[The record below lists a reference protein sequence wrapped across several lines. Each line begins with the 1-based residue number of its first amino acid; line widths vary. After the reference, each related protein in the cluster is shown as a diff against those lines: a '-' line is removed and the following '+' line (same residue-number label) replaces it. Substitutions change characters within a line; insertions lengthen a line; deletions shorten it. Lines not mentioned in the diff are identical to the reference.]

1 MTNNLPEM
9 SFAQHFGEL
18 KSRIVKILAV
28 FAVSFIVAYIFK
40 EQLFN
45 ILAQPLLNI
54 FEDNQ
59 HFIFTHLAEA
69 FFVYLKLAFWA
80 ALFITI
86 PFALIQV
93 YLFIAPGL
101 YKTEKRFVIP
111 TFTFS
116 VILFY
121 VGISFVYIY
130 LMPKA
135 WEFFLSFSNSNIDI
149 ALQAKI
155 SEYFNFSLQ
164 LMLAFG
170 LAFQLPII
178 LLVLAKAGLITVKT
192 LINGR
197 KYAIILMAVVSAL
210 LTPPDLI
217 SQIALII
224 PLTVMYEITILLLKL
239 NKNSKLEK

>member
-40 EQLFN
+40 EHLFN

-121 VGISFVYIY
+121 AGISFVYIY

-178 LLVLAKAGLITVKT
+178 LLVLAKADLITVKT

>member
-1 MTNNLPEM
+1 MINNLPEM

-28 FAVSFIVAYIFK
+28 FTVSFIVAYIFK

-121 VGISFVYIY
+121 AGISFVYIY